1 MGNRSNIVIR
11 ETASQKDN
19 FVILYG
25 HWAGD
30 DNLTAVETV
39 LKRTDRI
46 GDSTYLTAQ
55 IFHEFI
61 TQSGRDYDGL
71 GFGLWVGDME
81 SIDEDDN
88 PAVIVDADTGAI
100 TYRGETYTV
109 KDNPLFYEDTPN
121 PIYEAGL
128 HNVFCFAGY
137 SGMTDRTK
145 AAYKCECH
153 LSNI

>member
-1 MGNRSNIVIR
+1 MGDRSNIVIR

-30 DNLTAVETV
+30 DNLTAVRNV
-39 LKRTDRI
+39 LEKTDRI

-55 IFHEFI
+55 IFYEF
-61 TQSGRDYDGL
+61 TRLGNYDGGL

-109 KDNPLFYEDTPN
+109 KDNPQFMDN
-121 PIYEAGL
+121 
-128 HNVFCFAGY
+128 
-137 SGMTDRTK
+137 
-145 AAYKCECH
+145 
-153 LSNI
+153 

>member
-1 MGNRSNIVIR
+1 MGDRSNIVIR
-11 ETASQKDN
+11 ETASQTDN
-19 FVILYG
+19 LVILYG

-61 TQSGRDYDGL
+61 TQSGREYDGL

-88 PAVIVDADTGAI
+88 PAVIIDCDTGAI

-109 KDNPLFYEDTPN
+109 KDNPQFMDN
-121 PIYEAGL
+121 
-128 HNVFCFAGY
+128 
-137 SGMTDRTK
+137 
-145 AAYKCECH
+145 
-153 LSNI
+153 